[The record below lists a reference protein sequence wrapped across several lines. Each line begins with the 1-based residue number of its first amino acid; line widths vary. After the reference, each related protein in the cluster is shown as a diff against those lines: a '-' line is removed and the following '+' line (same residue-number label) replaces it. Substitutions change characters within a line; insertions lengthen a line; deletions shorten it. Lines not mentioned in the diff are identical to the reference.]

1 MGRFRQRVGRLIQ
14 NIGVS
19 PMLTCMTDADDLSRN
34 GLTQL
39 ERHEIIIRRFQAIV
53 EDNLDCRLRMT
64 EVSRQIGV
72 SSRTL
77 RQAFLQRLGVSPRQ
91 YFLRRRMDSAY
102 QVLRAGNCTVTEV
115 ATKFGFWELG
125 RFSRTYRKIYG
136 ESPSATL
143 KSYSLAENPSS
154 SDPRG

>member
-1 MGRFRQRVGRLIQ
+1 MVCRLIP

-19 PMLTCMTDADDLSRN
+19 PMLPSMTDADDLRRT

-53 EDNLDCRLRMT
+53 EDNLDCLLRMT

-72 SSRTL
+72 SNRTL
-77 RQAFLQRLGVSPRQ
+77 RQAFLQLLGVSPTQ

-125 RFSRTYRKIYG
+125 RFSRTYRKIHG

-143 KSYSLAENPSS
+143 KFHSLVENPSAS
-154 SDPRG
+154 APKV